1 MPLNF
6 IVVIDHIYEGPIKFG
21 AFIYEMVVITMQN
34 GPLSPLDNNF
44 IAAADQYCTGE
55 CSSHMLFVSNASE

>member
-6 IVVIDHIYEGPIKFG
+6 IVVIDHIYEGPIKCG

-34 GPLSPLDNNF
+34 GPLSLLITTLLLLQTNIEQGNVVA
-44 IAAADQYCTGE
+44 ICY
-55 CSSHMLFVSNASE
+55 L